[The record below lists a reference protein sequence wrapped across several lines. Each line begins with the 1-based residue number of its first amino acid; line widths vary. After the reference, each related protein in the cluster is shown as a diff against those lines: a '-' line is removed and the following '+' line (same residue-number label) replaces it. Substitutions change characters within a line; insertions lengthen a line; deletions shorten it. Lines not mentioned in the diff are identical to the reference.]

1 MPGGLGTP
9 CTAPFPRHHAT
20 GAPLRLTTS
29 SSSETFPFLPL
40 QGEERLPQIQR
51 HFPLCSSTAAPP
63 VPEPRRLPQQLAAFL
78 PATRLNHCAQKP
90 AVKSGSTPRPHS
102 SPSTSLAT
110 NPTAERPEGP
120 GARGTWP
127 PGRRPL
133 ILFIRQTPAAAGKEV
148 GQAGK
153 LAGRYR
159 SCHRRMTAPRT
170 SDPHQVTR
178 CPCPAAEGPGPP
190 LRQQQEGFGPPLT
203 PSLSRGRAGAEL
215 PE

>member
-120 GARGTWP
+120 GARG
-127 PGRRPL
+127 RRH
-133 ILFIRQTPAAAGKEV
+133 V
-148 GQAGK
+148 
-153 LAGRYR
+153 
-159 SCHRRMTAPRT
+159 APRT
-170 SDPHQVTR
+170 EAPDFIHRTDSSSSREGGGSGREAGREIQILSSPHD
-178 CPCPAAEGPGPP
+178 CSAHI
-190 LRQQQEGFGPPLT
+190 
-203 PSLSRGRAGAEL
+203 
-215 PE
+215 